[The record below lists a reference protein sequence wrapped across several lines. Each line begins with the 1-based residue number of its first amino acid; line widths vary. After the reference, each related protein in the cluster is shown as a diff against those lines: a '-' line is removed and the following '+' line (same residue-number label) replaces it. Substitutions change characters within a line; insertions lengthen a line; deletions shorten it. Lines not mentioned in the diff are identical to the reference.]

1 MAEIKIIA
9 ELFEPN
15 IILLK
20 NHIITFNN
28 NLINLY
34 NLNGLILD
42 KIEISQRIANL
53 YKMNDN
59 NYFIVISGINL
70 FKIYIICDKLL
81 VYNIIKLKELFIDC
95 LALKNEIFILSSSEN
110 IKIFNMNSSYKEPIQ
125 IINNCK
131 YPHLFNWNDDLF
143 ITYNSSF
150 ISLYKRICGTKSFQL
165 MSIIKII
172 QKDDFYI
179 YKLLKLLKL
188 DNKTLMMLNN
198 KNIYLIDIKK
208 MKINHEIYF
217 FNRFNYTK
225 FIYKIKNNIYIF
237 CKYKLFMFQYFKN
250 RMILIKI
257 IKENELVIF
266 NYLLNLSVEAYY
278 PNLNKNLIIN
288 CVENIN
294 YCQMMINFLKYDI
307 YRSNE
312 KNTSINKILGEKKD
326 NFIKA
331 KEKEFAILN
340 TDVTRKFERYEKSFF
355 KSFKKYKYNKK
366 EIKKNSKQY
375 KKNYR

>member
-179 YKLLKLLKL
+179 YKLLKL
-188 DNKTLMMLNN
+188 
-198 KNIYLIDIKK
+198 
-208 MKINHEIYF
+208 F
-217 FNRFNYTK
+217 
-225 FIYKIKNNIYIF
+225 
-237 CKYKLFMFQYFKN
+237 
-250 RMILIKI
+250 IKI
-257 IKENELVIF
+257 
-266 NYLLNLSVEAYY
+266 
-278 PNLNKNLIIN
+278 
-288 CVENIN
+288 
-294 YCQMMINFLKYDI
+294 
-307 YRSNE
+307 R
-312 KNTSINKILGEKKD
+312 
-326 NFIKA
+326 
-331 KEKEFAILN
+331 
-340 TDVTRKFERYEKSFF
+340 
-355 KSFKKYKYNKK
+355 
-366 EIKKNSKQY
+366 
-375 KKNYR
+375 

>member
-1 MAEIKIIA
+1 
-9 ELFEPN
+9 
-15 IILLK
+15 
-20 NHIITFNN
+20 
-28 NLINLY
+28 
-34 NLNGLILD
+34 
-42 KIEISQRIANL
+42 
-53 YKMNDN
+53 
-59 NYFIVISGINL
+59 
-70 FKIYIICDKLL
+70 
-81 VYNIIKLKELFIDC
+81 
-95 LALKNEIFILSSSEN
+95 
-110 IKIFNMNSSYKEPIQ
+110 
-125 IINNCK
+125 
-131 YPHLFNWNDDLF
+131 
-143 ITYNSSF
+143 
-150 ISLYKRICGTKSFQL
+150 
-165 MSIIKII
+165 
-172 QKDDFYI
+172 
-179 YKLLKLLKL
+179 
-188 DNKTLMMLNN
+188 MMLNN